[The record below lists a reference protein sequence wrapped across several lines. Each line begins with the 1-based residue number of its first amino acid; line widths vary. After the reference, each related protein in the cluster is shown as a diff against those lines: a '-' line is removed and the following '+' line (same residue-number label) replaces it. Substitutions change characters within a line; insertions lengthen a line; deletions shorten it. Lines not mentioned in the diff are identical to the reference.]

1 LTSDYVAY
9 PVLYRGVH
17 CIACR
22 ARNRSW
28 LNLMLRNMTLGT
40 LQVLLNYALAFA
52 GLIGSFILLLF
63 GKDSGID
70 PQARLAFATTL

>member
-1 LTSDYVAY
+1 
-9 PVLYRGVH
+9 
-17 CIACR
+17 
-22 ARNRSW
+22 
-28 LNLMLRNMTLGT
+28 MTLGT

-70 PQARLAFATTL
+70 PQARLAFATTLSGAIVTWAFTRQTSSDTAKAITNGTNT